1 MSRCYHLQGNPL
13 KVYVRFREGDP
24 SFNRVVTGSII
35 YRGLNNQGFFHVC
48 HSSDG
53 KRRFELI
60 ELWNPYQ
67 LNSIDIIDPTD
78 FSHVCYPGDL

>member
-24 SFNRVVTGSII
+24 SFNRVVTGSSIV
-35 YRGLNNQGFFHVC
+35 YRGLNNQGFFQFF

-53 KRRFELI
+53 KRRFKLI
-60 ELWNPYQ
+60 ELCNHI
-67 LNSIDIIDPTD
+67 N
-78 FSHVCYPGDL
+78 